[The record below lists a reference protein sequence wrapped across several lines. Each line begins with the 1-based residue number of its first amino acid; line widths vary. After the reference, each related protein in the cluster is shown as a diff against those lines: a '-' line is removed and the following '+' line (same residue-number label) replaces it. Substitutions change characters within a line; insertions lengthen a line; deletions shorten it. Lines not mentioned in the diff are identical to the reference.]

1 MSEVVSTRVSTY
13 SRELRERFVTALRG
27 VSEYQVI
34 KFELCDE
41 LGNWHVGE
49 TVETPKIT
57 GDSHEL
63 IMRELQQDAPALIM
77 GIDLAAA
84 IGEVRNSQLTGSSKA
99 AIDIALNGALGSGVK
114 SGFSV
119 ATDVTVPITTIEKLP
134 MLITDRVA
142 AGFTHFKIKAN
153 LEPVAELVEKLMI
166 ISELLPAG
174 SHLRIDANQAWTFD
188 HTIEV
193 LSAISR
199 TSLVIDYLEQ
209 PTPAQEFAVL
219 AKVKAISSI
228 PIMADESCF
237 TPQDLSELIELDA
250 VDLVNLKLLKSGG
263 LTLAREMAET
273 AIAAGIGVYVGSM
286 MEGDQSLGAAATLA
300 AEIAPDLVH
309 DLDASWWAK
318 ESHLRYES
326 GRLYL

>member
-1 MSEVVSTRVSTY
+1 MSEVLSTRVSTY

-57 GDSHEL
+57 GDSHEQ
-63 IMRELQQDAPALIM
+63 IIKELQQDAPALII
-77 GIDLAAA
+77 GKDLAAA
-84 IGEVRNSQLTGSSKA
+84 IGEIQNSQLAGSSKA

-119 ATDVTVPITTIEKLP
+119 ATDVTVPITSIEKLP
-134 MLITDRVA
+134 LLIADRVA

-153 LEPVAELVEKLMI
+153 LEPVADLIEKLKI
-166 ISELLPAG
+166 ISELLPVG
-174 SHLRIDANQAWTFD
+174 SHLRIDSNQSWTFD
-188 HTIEV
+188 HTVDV
-193 LSAISR
+193 LAAISSN
-199 TSLVIDYLEQ
+199 SLAINYLEQ
-209 PTPAQEFAVL
+209 PTPARDLKAL
-219 AKVKAISSI
+219 AKIKANSFL

-237 TPQDLSELIELDA
+237 TPNDLKELIKLDA

-263 LTLAREMAET
+263 LTLAREMAKT

-300 AEIAPDLVH
+300 AEIAPALVH

>member
-1 MSEVVSTRVSTY
+1 MSEVVATRVSTY

-34 KFELCDE
+34 KFEICDE
-41 LGNWHVGE
+41 LGNWHIGE

-57 GDSHEL
+57 GDSHEQ
-63 IMRELQQDAPALIM
+63 IMKELRQDAPALIV
-77 GIDLAAA
+77 GKDLAVA
-84 IGEVRNSQLTGSSKA
+84 IVEVRNSQLTGSSKA
-99 AIDIALNGALGSGVK
+99 AIDIALNGALGTGIK

-119 ATDVTVPITTIEKLP
+119 ATDVTIPIATIENLP
-134 MLITDRVA
+134 SLVADRVA

-188 HTIEV
+188 HTIDV
-193 LSAISR
+193 LAAISR

-209 PTPAQEFAVL
+209 PTPARDFAAL

-237 TPQDLSELIELDA
+237 TPQDLKELIELDA

-273 AIAAGIGVYVGSM
+273 AKAAGIGVYVGSM
-286 MEGDQSLGAAATLA
+286 MEGDQSLSAAASLA

-326 GRLYL
+326 GRLSL

>member
-1 MSEVVSTRVSTY
+1 VSEVVATRVSTY

-34 KFELCDE
+34 KFEICDE
-41 LGNWHVGE
+41 LGNWHIGE

-57 GDSHEL
+57 GDSHEQ
-63 IMRELQQDAPALIM
+63 IMKELRQDAPALIV
-77 GIDLAAA
+77 GKDLAVA
-84 IGEVRNSQLTGSSKA
+84 IVEVRNSQLTGSSKA
-99 AIDIALNGALGSGVK
+99 AIDIALNGALGTGIK

-119 ATDVTVPITTIEKLP
+119 ATDVTIPIATIENLP
-134 MLITDRVA
+134 SLVADRVA

-188 HTIEV
+188 HTIDV
-193 LSAISR
+193 LAAISR

-209 PTPAQEFAVL
+209 PTPARDFAAL

-237 TPQDLSELIELDA
+237 TPQDLKELIELDA

-273 AIAAGIGVYVGSM
+273 AKAAGIGVYVGSM
-286 MEGDQSLGAAATLA
+286 MEGDQSLSAAASLA

-309 DLDASWWAK
+309 DLDASRWAPDR
-318 ESHLRYES
+318 H
-326 GRLYL
+326 

>member
-1 MSEVVSTRVSTY
+1 VSEVVATRVSTY

-34 KFELCDE
+34 KFEICDE
-41 LGNWHVGE
+41 LGNWHIGE

-57 GDSHEL
+57 GDSHEQ
-63 IMRELQQDAPALIM
+63 IMKELRQDAPALIV
-77 GIDLAAA
+77 GKDLAVA
-84 IGEVRNSQLTGSSKA
+84 IVEVRNSQLTGSSKA
-99 AIDIALNGALGSGVK
+99 AIDIALNGALGTGAK

-119 ATDVTVPITTIEKLP
+119 ATDVTIPIATIENLP
-134 MLITDRVA
+134 SLVADRVA

-188 HTIEV
+188 HTIDV
-193 LSAISR
+193 LAAISR

-209 PTPAQEFAVL
+209 PTPARDFAAL

-237 TPQDLSELIELDA
+237 TPDDLSELIELDA

-263 LTLAREMAET
+263 LTLASEMAKT
-273 AIAAGIGVYVGSM
+273 AKAAGIGVYVGSM

-309 DLDASWWAK
+309 DLDASWWATK
-318 ESHLRYES
+318 SYFQYKS
-326 GRLYL
+326 GRLYI

>member
-1 MSEVVSTRVSTY
+1 
-13 SRELRERFVTALRG
+13 
-27 VSEYQVI
+27 
-34 KFELCDE
+34 
-41 LGNWHVGE
+41 
-49 TVETPKIT
+49 
-57 GDSHEL
+57 
-63 IMRELQQDAPALIM
+63 
-77 GIDLAAA
+77 
-84 IGEVRNSQLTGSSKA
+84 
-99 AIDIALNGALGSGVK
+99 
-114 SGFSV
+114 
-119 ATDVTVPITTIEKLP
+119 
-134 MLITDRVA
+134 
-142 AGFTHFKIKAN
+142 
-153 LEPVAELVEKLMI
+153 MI
-166 ISELLPAG
+166 ISDLLPTG

-209 PTPAQEFAVL
+209 PTPARDFAAL

-237 TPQDLSELIELDA
+237 TPQDLAELIELDA

-263 LTLAREMAET
+263 LTLAREMAKT

-286 MEGDQSLGAAATLA
+286 MEGDQSLSAAATLA

>member
-1 MSEVVSTRVSTY
+1 MSEVINTRVSTY

-34 KFELCDE
+34 KFEICDE

-57 GDSHEL
+57 GDSHEQ
-63 IMRELQQDAPALIM
+63 IIRELEHDAPALIV
-77 GIDLAAA
+77 GEELAAA
-84 IGEVRNSQLTGSSKA
+84 VVEVRKSQLTGSSKA
-99 AIDIALNGALGSGVK
+99 AIDIALNGALGTGVM

-119 ATDVTVPITTIEKLP
+119 ATDVTVPITTVDNLP
-134 MLITDRVA
+134 LLISDRVA
-142 AGFTHFKIKAN
+142 AGFTYFKVKAN
-153 LEPVAELVEKLMI
+153 LEPIIDLVNKLKIIRELIPTE
-166 ISELLPAG
+166 A
-174 SHLRIDANQAWTFD
+174 HLRLDANQAWTLE
-188 HTIEV
+188 HTLEV
-193 LSAISR
+193 ISAISN
-199 TSLVIDYLEQ
+199 SGIEIDYLEQ
-209 PTPAQEFAVL
+209 PTPARDFKAL
-219 AKVKAISSI
+219 AKVKAFSPI

-237 TPQDLSELIELDA
+237 TSAELKELIEQDA
-250 VDLVNLKLLKSGG
+250 MDLVNLKLLKTGG
-263 LTLAREMAET
+263 LTVAREMAKT
-273 AIAAGIGVYVGSM
+273 ATAAGIGVYVGSM
-286 MEGDQSLGAAATLA
+286 MEGDQSIRAAATLA

>member
-1 MSEVVSTRVSTY
+1 VSEVVATRVSTY

-34 KFELCDE
+34 KFEICDE
-41 LGNWHVGE
+41 LGNWHIGE

-57 GDSHEL
+57 GDSHEQ
-63 IMRELQQDAPALIM
+63 IMKELRQDAQALIV
-77 GIDLAAA
+77 GKDLAVA
-84 IGEVRNSQLTGSSKA
+84 IVEVRNSQLTGSSKA
-99 AIDIALNGALGSGVK
+99 AIDIALNGALGTGIK

-119 ATDVTVPITTIEKLP
+119 ATDVTIPIATIENLP
-134 MLITDRVA
+134 SLVADRVA

-188 HTIEV
+188 HTIDV
-193 LSAISR
+193 LAAISR

-209 PTPAQEFAVL
+209 PTPARDFAAL

-237 TPQDLSELIELDA
+237 TPQDLKELIELDA

-273 AIAAGIGVYVGSM
+273 AKAAGIGVYVGSM
-286 MEGDQSLGAAATLA
+286 MEGDQSLSAAASLA

-326 GRLYL
+326 GRLSL

>member
-1 MSEVVSTRVSTY
+1 MSEVVATRVRTY

-34 KFELCDE
+34 KFEICDE
-41 LGNWHVGE
+41 LGNWHIGE

-57 GDSHEL
+57 GDSHEQ
-63 IMRELQQDAPALIM
+63 IMKELRQDAPALIV
-77 GIDLAAA
+77 GKDLAVA
-84 IGEVRNSQLTGSSKA
+84 IVEVRNSHLTGSSKA
-99 AIDIALNGALGSGVK
+99 AIDIALNGALGTGIK

-119 ATDVTVPITTIEKLP
+119 ATDVTVPITTIENLP
-134 MLITDRVA
+134 LLITDRVA

-153 LEPVAELVEKLMI
+153 LEPVADLIEKLKI
-166 ISELLPAG
+166 ILELLPAG
-174 SHLRIDANQAWTFD
+174 SHIRIDANQAWTFD
-188 HTIEV
+188 HMIKV

-209 PTPAQEFAVL
+209 PTPARDFAAL

-237 TPQDLSELIELDA
+237 TLKDLAELIELDA

-263 LTLAREMAET
+263 LTLAREMAKT

-318 ESHLRYES
+318 KSYFQYKS
-326 GRLYL
+326 GRLYI